1 MSNAFLDLTLVV
13 VVAALFGVI
22 ARAFRQ
28 PTMVAYLLAGVVL
41 AAAGAISSQANEL
54 FEVMAT
60 LGVTLLL
67 FLVGLQ
73 MRLDNFGAIGKASL
87 LGGAAQI
94 VITGGVGF
102 FITRLLGF
110 EVLPSLYISFALTFS
125 STIVVIRL
133 LNQLRDTQSLYGRIV
148 VGFLIIQD
156 IVAIILLIFL
166 AGFSSESSSVHF
178 SSVALT
184 LGKSVALFG
193 IIYWLSNHF
202 FPWLFSK
209 LARTQELI
217 FIMSI
222 AWALG
227 LSALVASKF
236 IGLSVEIGGFLAGL
250 ALAKSLQQF
259 QIESQL
265 RPLRDFFILIFFIIL
280 GSSLVIHDVRITLI
294 PAIVL
299 SLFVIVGNPLIM
311 MGIMGM
317 LGYRRKTS
325 FFISVTTAQ
334 VSEFSLILMGMGL
347 TIGHVTNREVSLVTM
362 VAVFTMM
369 LSTYL
374 ILHGHALYQHLK
386 RYLVFFERKNAHE
399 QVVTQP
405 NLRGPVI
412 LVGAHRLGG
421 HLLHAIDKQKL
432 VIVEFD
438 PLVVKQLQAQK
449 YKVVFGDITDTE
461 ILELIHFEDAYI
473 LISTIPSLED
483 NIVIVEKV
491 NEYRKNGARVPT
503 VIVTAYNSWEARHLY
518 EVGADY
524 VVLPHFLG
532 GKHLAS
538 LVHDGRIDNKMLSE
552 WRRHDKRVLT
562 ELSQTEVV

>member
-1 MSNAFLDLTLVV
+1 MSHAFLDLTLII
-13 VVAALFGVI
+13 VVAALFGLV

-28 PTMVAYLLAGVVL
+28 PTMVAYLLTGVVL
-41 AAAGAISSQANEL
+41 AASGVFSTRSSEL

-94 VITGGVGF
+94 IITGGVGF
-102 FITRLLGF
+102 FIVRLLGF
-110 EVLPSLYISFALTFS
+110 EILPSLYIAFALTFS

-148 VGFLIIQD
+148 VGFLIVQD

-166 AGFSSESSSVHF
+166 AGFNAETSSPQF

-184 LGKSVALFG
+184 LGKSIALFAV
-193 IIYWLSNHF
+193 IYGLSNHF

-217 FIMSI
+217 FVMSI

-227 LSALVASKF
+227 LSAFVASEF

-280 GSSLVIHDVRITLI
+280 GSSLVIKDIQSTLA
-294 PAIVL
+294 PAVVL
-299 SLFVIVGNPLIM
+299 SIFVIVGNPLIM
-311 MGIMGM
+311 LAIMGM
-317 LGYRRKTS
+317 LGYRKKTS

-334 VSEFSLILMGMGL
+334 VSEFSLILMAMGL
-347 TIGHVTNREVSLVTM
+347 AIGHVTNREVSLVTM

-374 ILHGHALYQHLK
+374 ILHGHTVYK
-386 RYLVFFERKNAHE
+386 RIQNYLNIFEKKNAHE
-399 QVVTQP
+399 KVVIQQ
-405 NLRGPVI
+405 NLRGPII

-432 VIVEFD
+432 VVVEFD
-438 PLVVKQLQAQK
+438 PIVVKQLQQQK
-449 YKVVFGDITDTE
+449 YKVVYGDITDTE
-461 ILELIHFEDAYI
+461 TLELVHVEDAYI

-483 NIVIVEKV
+483 NIVIVEKI
-491 NEYRKNGARVPT
+491 NALRKMAKRLPT
-503 VIVTAYNSWEARHLY
+503 VIVTAYNAWEARHLY
-518 EVGADY
+518 EAGADY

-552 WRRHDKRVLT
+552 WRRHDQRVLT
-562 ELSQTEVV
+562 ELSKTEVN